1 MKIKISRLLE
11 LSDLILKNVLHQL
24 GSDWVEIPAD
34 YYWDVVGAVR
44 YQYNGGNPPTPVYN
58 ALADDCHKLKP
69 VSDGINSWP
78 LEDKVC
84 LLVPL
89 SNLLRAIGDHPNA
102 LSKINAPAGAG
113 AKDVCHP

>member
-44 YQYNGGNPPTPVYN
+44 YQYNGGNPPTPDYK
-58 ALADDCHKLKP
+58 ALIDDCLQLQP
-69 VSDGINSWP
+69 ISDAINSWP
-78 LEDKVC
+78 LEDKVR

-102 LSKINAPAGAG
+102 LSKVVAPAGVG
-113 AKDVCHP
+113 FVCVP